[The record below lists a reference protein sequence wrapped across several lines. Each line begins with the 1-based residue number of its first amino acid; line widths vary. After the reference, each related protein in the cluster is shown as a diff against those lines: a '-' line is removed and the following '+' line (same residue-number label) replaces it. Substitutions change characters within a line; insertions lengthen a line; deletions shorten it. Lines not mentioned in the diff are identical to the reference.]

1 MKDKFVIGLMI
12 ALCFG
17 LTIKAFAAQRMV
29 VCEELY
35 SGT

>member
-17 LTIKAFAAQRMV
+17 LAIKAYAAQRVV
-29 VCEELY
+29 VCEESY
-35 SGT
+35 SET